1 MDHSGMGDLSVD
13 GKSPFCPR
21 RAPNFSGVCPFL
33 RTFVTGNSEVT
44 PAERFVA
51 EKSNRR
57 CHSPIRLAERCSA
70 SAQGDITRQLRQL
83 AQARLFRLATLSVR
97 MTRSDEGERS
107 GVSPAM
113 AQ

>member
-1 MDHSGMGDLSVD
+1 MHSLILVPEAAGFAGSVR
-13 GKSPFCPR
+13 F
-21 RAPNFSGVCPFL
+21 
-33 RTFVTGNSEVT
+33 TGNSEVT